1 MFSLAKVFIQHKK
14 TYGNYLADLVLF
26 WGAEFIPPGCIFSFY
41 ALRENADSPNRLVLF
56 VSLRFQAVDL
66 TFIVGIPPLTACYF
80 SLLSQRKA
88 ARDVFYSCPA
98 QPLLTHHLRHYIPV
112 LAEVR
117 ENIHVFSC

>member
-1 MFSLAKVFIQHKK
+1 MNVWDFSECEKVEIFPSSRSHALR
-14 TYGNYLADLVLF
+14 GNADL
-26 WGAEFIPPGCIFSFY
+26 
-41 ALRENADSPNRLVLF
+41 PNRLVLF

-80 SLLSQRKA
+80 SLNSQRKVTKRKA
-88 ARDVFYSCPA
+88 VRDVFYSCTA